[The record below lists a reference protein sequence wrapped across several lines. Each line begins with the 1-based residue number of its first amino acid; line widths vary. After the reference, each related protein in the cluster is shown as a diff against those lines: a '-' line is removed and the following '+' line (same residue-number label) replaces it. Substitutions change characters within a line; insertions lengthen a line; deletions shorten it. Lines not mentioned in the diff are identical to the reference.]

1 MEHNE
6 VLKALNTLAD
16 DVYQTAVDKGW
27 HENTVPF
34 PAQIALI
41 HSELSEALQA
51 DRKGE
56 GSAAVAEELA
66 DVIIRVLDTARW
78 LELDIAK
85 AIVEKT
91 EANKARP
98 YRHGGRKY

>member
-1 MEHNE
+1 MERSE
-6 VLKALNTLAD
+6 VLKALNVLAD
-16 DVYQTAVDKGW
+16 DIYQTATDKGW
-27 HENTVPF
+27 HVNTVPF

-51 DRKGE
+51 DRKRE
-56 GSAAVAEELA
+56 GDAAVTEELA
-66 DVIIRVLDTARW
+66 DVVIRVLDTARDQK
-78 LELDIAK
+78 LDIAG
-85 AIVEKT
+85 AIVKKA